1 MSPQQRLTKHLQ
13 EAHSKRQKR
22 KIIYHLQ
29 LSLPVSTINTT
40 VNTINMTNLLQVHLH
55 INLHQPAHILRRP
68 AMFSLSLRDKIP
80 QKVPFQS
87 TRRSQDIQ
95 LHNLMVPKAQD

>member
-1 MSPQQRLTKHLQ
+1 
-13 EAHSKRQKR
+13 
-22 KIIYHLQ
+22 
-29 LSLPVSTINTT
+29 
-40 VNTINMTNLLQVHLH
+40 MTNLLQVHHH

-87 TRRSQDIQ
+87 TRKSQNIR
-95 LHNLMVPKAQD
+95 LRNLMAPKAQD